1 MGLISRAQRVS
12 PETVTPKKK
21 SGLLQRISISSSYDA
36 VFTACHDF
44 MGSVGA
50 ERGGI
55 LYASEAERM
64 ALVFSVG
71 FDFTTTRRFIPT
83 ITQVGEYL
91 QSDDWISISGQ
102 SLDDW
107 RSLFSYHELNSLQ
120 SLSFRVIPLEDEIP
134 CFFVI
139 SKSFLDIQRKE
150 INYQACESQFLEL
163 CSVVRDN
170 APVLRALSSIES
182 VNKSQDGMKSHAESA
197 LIAKKNAAFV
207 TVACNKLVDD
217 ELDFQTDESIQAI
230 YGAIAHQIARLA
242 GPSNI
247 IYATTSGRI
256 RIVLF
261 TSMPTDVSFYVNQ
274 LMKPLERLFGLER
287 VKLLQ
292 VTDSGTSRS
301 LPAIMDFLAGEI

>member
-1 MGLISRAQRVS
+1 MGLISRAQSVS
-12 PETVTPKKK
+12 PETVTQKKK
-21 SGLLQRISISSSYDA
+21 SGLLQRISVSSSYDA
-36 VFTACHDF
+36 VLSACHEF

-64 ALVFSVG
+64 SLILSSG
-71 FDFTTTRRFIPT
+71 FDFTTTRRFIPKT
-83 ITQVGEYL
+83 TQLDAYTNVG
-91 QSDDWISISGQ
+91 DWISISGT
-102 SLDDW
+102 SLEDW
-107 RSLFSYHELNSLQ
+107 KSLFSYHELNSLQ
-120 SLSFRVIPLEDEIP
+120 SLSIRKIPLEDDVP

-139 SKSFLDIQRKE
+139 SKSLLDIKRKDSNFQAGERQFLD
-150 INYQACESQFLEL
+150 L
-163 CSVVRDN
+163 CAVLRN
-170 APVLRALSSIES
+170 NGPVLRALSPIES
-182 VNKSQDGMKSHAESA
+182 VNKSQDAMKSHAESA
-197 LIAKKNAAFV
+197 LMAKKNAAFV
-207 TVACNKLVDD
+207 TVSCKNLVED
-217 ELDFQTDESIQAI
+217 EIDFQTDESIQAI

-242 GPSNI
+242 GSSNI
-247 IYATTSGRI
+247 IYAAPSGRI

-261 TSMPTDVSFYVNQ
+261 TSLPTDVSFYVNQ